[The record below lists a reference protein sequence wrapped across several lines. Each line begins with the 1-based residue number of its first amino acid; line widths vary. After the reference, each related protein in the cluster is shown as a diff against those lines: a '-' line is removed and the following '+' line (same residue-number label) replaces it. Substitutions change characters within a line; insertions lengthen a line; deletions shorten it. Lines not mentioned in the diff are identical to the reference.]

1 MDVDQILKR
10 VQWMDDERRRDKD
23 TIQKLENRI
32 QSLEG
37 NLSSALHQ
45 VKEQSA
51 EITRLSTVITRMDN
65 FDNVVL
71 QQRLETKR
79 LVEDLDKEI
88 KKRDEETEKLRRVEL
103 KSLDSAL
110 YELRKE
116 LEPISRLEKGQMGF
130 SEEDSRL
137 NRSIEELR
145 SRIESVKHN
154 EDEYTRTYRLL
165 EDGRR
170 QDAKRINDLI
180 GEVTALRKRVDE
192 QRGHTEL
199 INNSLRK
206 METRIS
212 ELVVVETERREAQSS
227 FLDKQA
233 LLQVERER
241 TWKEWQTRFDSI
253 EKQASDVETQI
264 TRLEVT
270 HRDARRTQLSLED
283 LIQKVERRLSE
294 ITEIQRLSEDR
305 FRQEWV
311 TFKADDQKRWT
322 NYTLT
327 YEEQRNEAARQYDKV
342 YERITHIEDLLQE
355 EQDLVEQMRE
365 QGEKRLQS
373 LLAMAHEWV
382 AAYER
387 SLGAPR

>member
-116 LEPISRLEKGQMGF
+116 LEPISRLEKGQLGF

-137 NRSIEELR
+137 NRSIEEIR

>member
-1 MDVDQILKR
+1 
-10 VQWMDDERRRDKD
+10 
-23 TIQKLENRI
+23 
-32 QSLEG
+32 
-37 NLSSALHQ
+37 
-45 VKEQSA
+45 
-51 EITRLSTVITRMDN
+51 
-65 FDNVVL
+65 
-71 QQRLETKR
+71 
-79 LVEDLDKEI
+79 LDKEI

>member
-1 MDVDQILKR
+1 MELDQILKR

-37 NLSSALHQ
+37 NLSSAMHQ
-45 VKEQSA
+45 VKELST
-51 EITRLSTVITRMDN
+51 EITRLSAVVTRMDN
-65 FDNVVL
+65 FDNVLL
-71 QQRLETKR
+71 QQRQESKR
-79 LVEDLDKEI
+79 MVDELDKDF
-88 KKRDEETEKLRRVEL
+88 KKREEENEKIRRLEL
-103 KSLDSAL
+103 KSLDSTI

-116 LEPISRLEKGQMGF
+116 LEPISRLEKGIVGGV
-130 SEEDSRL
+130 EEDSRL

-145 SRIESVKHN
+145 SRIEAVKHN

-170 QDAKRINDLI
+170 QDSKRINDLI
-180 GEVTALRKRVDE
+180 GEVTSLRKRVDE
-192 QRGHTEL
+192 QRGATEL
-199 INNSLRK
+199 VNNSIRK
-206 METRIS
+206 IETRVT
-212 ELVVVETERREAQSS
+212 ELVAVESERRDAQSA

-241 TWKEWQTRFDSI
+241 TWKEWQARFDSI
-253 EKQASDVETQI
+253 EKQASDVEAQLS
-264 TRLEVT
+264 RLEIT
-270 HRDARRTQLSLED
+270 HRDAKRTQQSLED
-283 LIQKVERRLSE
+283 LIAKVERRISE

-327 YEEQRNEAARQYDKV
+327 YEEQRNEGSRQYDKI

-355 EQDLVEQMRE
+355 EQDLLEQMKE
-365 QGEKRLQS
+365 QSEKRLHA

-382 AAYER
+382 STHER
-387 SLGAPR
+387 SLGGSR